1 MFIYKRCN
9 IECRA
14 ENDIR
19 GSLSAIGK
27 RSGMMFPYEIENL
40 LNMDGLQNIDE
51 ILDRLLKVRDI
62 SRDKVRELGFDI
74 RSVDLD
80 NLPLDMDKEKVYWIS
95 FYKNLFNFISIPLF
109 VNDIIDQQEIASIN
123 FDEHCKHDIA
133 EILTSIEMETS

>member
-1 MFIYKRCN
+1 MCFDIDCL
-9 IECRA
+9 A

-19 GSLSAIGK
+19 GSLSGY
-27 RSGMMFPYEIENL
+27 RDGDQGMMFPYEIENL
-40 LNMDGLQNIDE
+40 LNMDGLQDMDE

-62 SRDKVRELGFDI
+62 SRDKVRDLGFDI

-80 NLPLDMDKEKVYWIS
+80 NLPSDMDKEKVYWIS

-109 VNDIIDQQEIASIN
+109 VNGVIDQQEIASIR

-133 EILTSIEMETS
+133 EILTSIEMEAS

>member
-1 MFIYKRCN
+1 MLQYRLS
-9 IECRA
+9 CR
-14 ENDIR
+14 ER
-19 GSLSAIGK
+19 YPGSLSVIGK

-40 LNMDGLQNIDE
+40 LNMDGLQDMNE
-51 ILDRLLKVRDI
+51 ILDRLLKVREI

-80 NLPLDMDKEKVYWIS
+80 NLPPEMDKEQVYWIS

-109 VNDIIDQQEIASIN
+109 VNGVIDQQEIASIR

-133 EILTSIEMETS
+133 EILTSIEMEAS

>member
-1 MFIYKRCN
+1 MCCN
-9 IECRA
+9 IDCLA
-14 ENDIR
+14 ENDNP
-19 GSLSAIGK
+19 GSLSVIGK

-40 LNMDGLQNIDE
+40 LNMDGLQDMNE

-80 NLPLDMDKEKVYWIS
+80 NLPSTMDKEQVYWIS

-109 VNDIIDQQEIASIN
+109 VNGVIDQQEIASIR

-133 EILTSIEMETS
+133 EILTSIEMEAS

>member
-1 MFIYKRCN
+1 
-9 IECRA
+9 
-14 ENDIR
+14 
-19 GSLSAIGK
+19 
-27 RSGMMFPYEIENL
+27 MMFPYEIENL
-40 LNMDGLQNIDE
+40 LNMDGLQDMNE

-80 NLPLDMDKEKVYWIS
+80 NLPSEMDKEHVYWIS

-109 VNDIIDQQEIASIN
+109 VNGVIDQQEIASIR

-133 EILTSIEMETS
+133 EILTSIEMEAS

>member
-1 MFIYKRCN
+1 MQRTI
-9 IECRA
+9 
-14 ENDIR
+14 IR
-19 GSLSAIGK
+19 GLSRVIGK

-40 LNMDGLQNIDE
+40 LNMDGLQDMNE

-80 NLPLDMDKEKVYWIS
+80 NLPSDMDKEQVYWIS

-109 VNDIIDQQEIASIN
+109 VNGVIDQQEIASIR

-133 EILTSIEMETS
+133 EILTSIEMEAS